1 VDQPSRIDPSQ
12 REARFCGER
21 HAISFPEAPID
32 ALLIAGAFFFWLL
45 AQQFRLPPL
54 VGFLIS
60 GFVPQEFGQ
69 KGGETLGIM
78 ADLGVTLML
87 FTIGVK
93 LRVRTLGRP
102 EIWAGTSLHTL
113 FVVGVFAIAL
123 LGVGTMVGS
132 AAGFSWQTA
141 LLLAFALSFPSLV
154 FAVKSLG
161 ESGDMGAMH
170 GRVAIGVL
178 IMQDIL
184 AVVFLN
190 LSTGKIPSIWSLA
203 LLAALLFGRKWLGA
217 LLLRSGHGEMV
228 TLCGLFLALVLGA
241 KGFESVGLKADLGAL
256 FVGVLVGSHPKA
268 REVSKSLIGITD
280 LLLVGFF
287 LQIGLEGA
295 ISMQGLL
302 WALFLILLLPLK
314 SLAFFG
320 ILTRFRLR
328 ARTSWM
334 AWLTLSTYSE
344 FGLIVIALGVSKG
357 WLPAEWLVAIAVALS
372 LSILIVS
379 PLSRRS
385 EGLYDPISDCLKRSE
400 TKGLHRADLPIPTSD
415 ERIAIFG
422 MSRVGL
428 SAYQR
433 IGEKFP
439 DQVSGF
445 DRDPAA
451 VELHRLADR
460 NVMLPD
466 ATDSDFWERVKV
478 PDNIDLVILAMPK
491 HSANI
496 QAAKTLK
503 RPDFQGVVT
512 AAGKF
517 DDEVKQ
523 LREIGLDTAFNLYS
537 EAGSSFAEHVF
548 TVFPNNARIWQ
559 RHGAGGNP
567 ITTRRRSPG
576 RGASSL
582 PTKGKCLPTYLAS
595 VRKSPP
601 SARCRSKRFC
611 SRKLRRRMMAARAL
625 LARRWASR
633 TERMFGFTPSA

>member
-1 VDQPSRIDPSQ
+1 MD
-12 REARFCGER
+12 
-21 HAISFPEAPID
+21 AI
-32 ALLIAGAFFFWLL
+32 LIAVAFFFGLI

-60 GFVPQEFGQ
+60 GFVLQAFGQ
-69 KGGETLGIM
+69 RGGETLDGI

-93 LRVRTLGRP
+93 LRVRTLARP

-113 FVVGVFAIAL
+113 FVVGAFTAAL
-123 LGVGTMVGS
+123 LGAGTMVGT

-141 LLLAFALSFPSLV
+141 LLLAFALSFSSTV

-170 GRVAIGVL
+170 GRVAIGIL

-184 AVVFLN
+184 AVVFLT
-190 LSTGKIPSIWSLA
+190 LSTGKTPSLWALA
-203 LLAALLFGRKWLGA
+203 LLTALLFGRKWLGA
-217 LLLRSGHGEMV
+217 LIGRSGHGEMV

-241 KGFESVGLKADLGAL
+241 KGFDMVGLKADLGAL

-268 REVSKSLIGITD
+268 KEVSKSLAGITD

-287 LQIGLEGA
+287 LQVGLGG
-295 ISMQGLL
+295 SLTLQGVL
-302 WALFLILLLPLK
+302 WALFLLALLPLK

-334 AWLTLSTYSE
+334 AALTLSTYSE
-344 FGLIVIALGVSKG
+344 FGLIVMALGVAKG
-357 WLPAEWLVAIAVALS
+357 WLAPEWLVTMAAALS
-372 LSILIVS
+372 LSIFIVS
-379 PLSRRS
+379 PLGRRA
-385 EGLYDPISDCLKRSE
+385 EELYDPISDFLKRFE
-400 TKGLHRADLPIPTSD
+400 TRGRHRDDLPIRTSG

-422 MSRVGL
+422 MGRVGL

-433 IGEKFP
+433 LGERFP
-439 DQVSGF
+439 GQVIGF

-460 NVMLPD
+460 NVMLAD
-466 ATDSDFWERVKV
+466 ATDSDFWERVAV
-478 PDNIDLVILAMPK
+478 RENIDLVVLAMPK
-491 HSANI
+491 HSSNI

-503 RPDFQGVVT
+503 RHDFQGVVT
-512 AAGKF
+512 ATGKF

-523 LREIGLDTAFNLYS
+523 LRDLGLDTAFNLYS
-537 EAGSSFAEHVF
+537 EAGSGFADHVF
-548 TVFPNNARIWQ
+548 TVFSQQ
-559 RHGAGGNP
+559 RPDLAQKWRRKKSDNDETK
-567 ITTRRRSPG
+567 ITWPRSP
-576 RGASSL
+576 
-582 PTKGKCLPTYLAS
+582 K
-595 VRKSPP
+595 RKSE
-601 SARCRSKRFC
+601 S
-611 SRKLRRRMMAARAL
+611 
-625 LARRWASR
+625 
-633 TERMFGFTPSA
+633 